1 MTADLKEQ
9 LQRTLGDSYTIER
22 ELGGGGMS
30 RVFVATERALGRRVV
45 LKVLPPETAAQVSIE
60 RFKREISVAAQLQ
73 QAHIV
78 PLLSAG
84 DSTGLPYYTMPLVD
98 GESLRARLMR
108 ERELPIGEA
117 IGILREVARAL
128 AYAHQRGVVH
138 RDIKPDNVL
147 LSGGSAMVT
156 DFGVAKALSAS
167 TDGGE
172 SSITSLGVALGT
184 PAYMSPEQATADPLI
199 DHRADIY
206 AFGAMAYELL
216 SGEPPFAGRPPQAT
230 LAAQVSETPE
240 SIERRRPAVPPTL
253 AQLVMRCLA
262 KRPADRPQSA
272 GEILLA
278 LDAIQTP
285 GTGMLPTSAIGN
297 RSSSE
302 GRRWKVAATLLVV
315 ASLGVGAFAAWRGRS
330 PGPGAVKTVAVLPF
344 TNLSGSKEDEPFT
357 EGMTLE
363 ITDALGKLPGLS
375 VTAPSLAK
383 TVRADSIDIRR
394 VAELLNVGSLLQGSV
409 QHVGTRVRI
418 NVQLVSVPSGVQE
431 WSGKFDAEFKDVFA
445 VQDTIARAVVGALQV
460 RLASAGGQLVR
471 AATTSP
477 EAHTLYLQG
486 LYEWNR
492 RTTQNLQQAITL
504 FEQALAKDENYAQAR
519 AGVAMAYAVMPTFS
533 DVNNEAIWAHSM
545 EVARKALAIDSTSA
559 EAHSALGFS
568 LMGMYRYA
576 SAEREFRTAIRND
589 SSFATAHQW
598 LGQVLGLTGRFDEAI
613 AAGRR
618 ARELDPESRVIRTT
632 LFLSYFRARKLDSA
646 EAVLKELQQLYPTYP
661 NTYRSLTQLYHGQ
674 RRAREEL
681 ESAERGL
688 QLVGERLSYP
698 LGQLGLAYVSNG
710 DTARA
715 RAILK
720 ELVDRSQRAP
730 VNAIAVSLLCDA
742 LGARDEALT
751 WLERSVGQHDPWY
764 NVGRTPLLDHLRT
777 DPRAAALLAKVESPN
792 NQ

>member
-30 RVFVATERALGRRVV
+30 RVFVATEKALGRRVV

-216 SGEPPFAGRPPQAT
+216 SGEPPFAGRSPQAT

-240 SIERRRPAVPPTL
+240 SIERRRPAVPPAL

-272 GEILLA
+272 SEILLA
-278 LDAIQTP
+278 LDGVVTP
-285 GTGMLPTSAIGN
+285 GTGMLSTANRPSSPGSRTGWRQAAVAFLVLAIAG
-297 RSSSE
+297 
-302 GRRWKVAATLLVV
+302 AA
-315 ASLGVGAFAAWRGRS
+315 AFAAWRGRT
-330 PGPGAVKTVAVLPF
+330 PRVGAAKTVAVLPF

-375 VTAPSLAK
+375 VTAPSLAR
-383 TVRADSIDIRR
+383 TVRSDSIDIRK

-409 QHVGTRVRI
+409 HHVGMRVRI

-431 WSGKFDAEFKDVFA
+431 WSGKFDADFKDIFA
-445 VQDTIARAVVGALQV
+445 VQDTIARAVVTALQV
-460 RLASAGGQLVR
+460 RLGGSERQLVR
-471 AATTSP
+471 TATTSP
-477 EAHTLYLQG
+477 EAHRLYLEG

-492 RTTQNLQQAITL
+492 RTNQNLQQAVTL
-504 FEQALAKDENYAQAR
+504 FEQALTKDPNYAQAR
-519 AGVAMAYAVMPTFS
+519 AGMAMAYAVMPTFS
-533 DVNNEAIWAHSM
+533 DVNNEAIWSHAM
-545 EVARKALAIDSTSA
+545 GLARRALDLDSTSV
-559 EAHSALGFS
+559 EAHAALGMS
-568 LMGMYRYA
+568 LMGMSRYA
-576 SAEREFRTAIRND
+576 SAEREFRTAIHYD
-589 SSFATAHQW
+589 STFATAHQW
-598 LGQVLGLTGRFDEAI
+598 LSQVLGLTGSFDEAI

-632 LFLSYFRARKLDSA
+632 LFLTYFRARKIDSA
-646 EAVLKELQQLYPTYP
+646 EAVLQELQTLYPTFA
-661 NTYRSLTQLYHGQ
+661 NTYRSLTMLYHSQ
-674 RRAREEL
+674 HRVREEL
-681 ESAERGL
+681 ESAERSL
-688 QLVGERLSYP
+688 QLAGSRLSFL
-698 LGQLGLAYVSNG
+698 LGQLGLAHAANG
-710 DTARA
+710 DSAKA
-715 RAILK
+715 RAILN
-720 ELVDRSQRAP
+720 ELIERSQRAP
-730 VNAIAVSLLCDA
+730 VNAIAVALLHDA
-742 LGARDEALT
+742 LNDRDEAMK
-751 WLERSVGQHDPWY
+751 WLERSIAQHDPWY
-764 NVGRTPLLDHLRT
+764 MIGGTPLFDGLRA
-777 DPRAAALLAKVESPN
+777 DPRGAALLARVESPN
-792 NQ
+792 NK